1 MKKRRMS
8 LSAGQFHFPLRSIIN
23 IPDKIPVIY
32 RDLKLNVRKQT
43 ENKRGI
49 GCAAAF
55 DVLYYH
61 LSMEIPMTFHRV
73 FLALQPNNTGGDLDG
88 I

>member
-1 MKKRRMS
+1 MP
-8 LSAGQFHFPLRSIIN
+8 LSAGRLHSPLRSIIN
-23 IPDKIPVIY
+23 IRDKIPVIY
-32 RDLKLNVRKQT
+32 CDLKLNVRKQT

-49 GCAAAF
+49 GCASAF
-55 DVLYYH
+55 DVLYYQ

-73 FLALQPNNTGGDLDG
+73 FLSLQPNITGGDLDG